1 MTTTN
6 EHSKAQLFGLVA
18 ASPVPP
24 LQQVAEDFS
33 LMAVARSARAR
44 TARMMLP
51 VPGPVSGG
59 GVFFLGEVLVAEAA
73 VEAQGRQGYMIRV
86 GDDLHAARLGAA
98 IMLAAEEYPERVARI
113 TELLGS
119 QLATERHA
127 AARAAVRATRVR
139 FEGGE
144 AEAYAAS
151 DFTTDR

>member
-1 MTTTN
+1 MN
-6 EHSKAQLFGLVA
+6 ANQEHTVEHLFGLVA
-18 ASPVPP
+18 TSPVAA
-24 LQQVAEDFS
+24 LKQVAQDFS
-33 LMAVARSARAR
+33 LMALARSARAR

-51 VPGPVSGG
+51 LPDPVSGG
-59 GVFFLGEVLVAEAA
+59 RFFLGEVLVAEATA
-73 VEAQGRQGYMIRV
+73 EAQGLQGYMIRV

-119 QLATERHA
+119 QLATGRHA
-127 AARAAVRATRVR
+127 AERAAVRATRVR
-139 FEGGE
+139 FDGGE